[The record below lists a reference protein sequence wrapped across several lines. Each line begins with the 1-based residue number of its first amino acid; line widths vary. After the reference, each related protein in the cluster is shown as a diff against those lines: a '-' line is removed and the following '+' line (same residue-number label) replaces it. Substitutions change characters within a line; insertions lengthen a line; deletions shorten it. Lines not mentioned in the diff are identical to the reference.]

1 MLKIA
6 GNSSFRGKIEFHG
19 KKSSFAISGQNEFP
33 SKRTKKAWRFNA
45 AKSMEML
52 YKAPLPSQVD
62 ASGHNFII
70 LHVHERT
77 WGGVNVL
84 ILMIWWAKASHEQK
98 IFSPKGLQL
107 TLYSQLSV

>member
-1 MLKIA
+1 MINVEVEAAENLHA
-6 GNSSFRGKIEFHG
+6 FE
-19 KKSSFAISGQNEFP
+19 KSSPAAGPP
-33 SKRTKKAWRFNA
+33 SLNCWDYKVCTVVRFNA

-52 YKAPLPSQVD
+52 YKAPPPSQVD